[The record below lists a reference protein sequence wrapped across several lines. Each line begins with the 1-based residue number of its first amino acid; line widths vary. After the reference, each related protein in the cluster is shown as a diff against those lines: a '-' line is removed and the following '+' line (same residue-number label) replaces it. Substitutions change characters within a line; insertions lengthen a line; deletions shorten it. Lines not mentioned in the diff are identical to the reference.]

1 MNKED
6 FYYDLPKELIA
17 QEPSLKRDDARL
29 MVINRENGDIQHRK
43 FKDIVD
49 YLTENDVLV
58 LNDTKVF
65 PARIFMKKAQT
76 GGRVEILLT
85 RMLSENC
92 WTTMVKPGRGIN
104 AGLRLIHPSNE
115 LEARVVDVKSDGERV
130 IEFDWDKN
138 YSFIDILN
146 KIGKTPLPPYI
157 KTDPDKFKEY
167 YQTVYA
173 RNNGSVA
180 APTAGLH
187 FTDELLYSIKEKGT
201 KVVYITLHIGIG
213 TFKPVK
219 ISNIEEH
226 KMDEEYS
233 IISKEAA
240 DTINETRIKKHG
252 RCVAVGTTVCR
263 TLESSVENGF
273 IIPTEKW
280 TDLFIK
286 PPYKFKA
293 VDALITNFHLPSST
307 LIMLV
312 SSFYSREKILE
323 AYELAINMKYRFFS
337 FGDAMFIF

>member
-1 MNKED
+1 MKKED

-17 QEPSLKRDDARL
+17 QEPSLKRDEARL
-29 MVINRENGDIQHRK
+29 MVINRESGDIQHRK

-76 GGRVEILLT
+76 GGNVEILLT
-85 RMLSENC
+85 RMLSENS

-115 LEARVVDVKSDGERV
+115 LGAKVVDVKSDGERV

-157 KTDPDKFKEY
+157 KTDPEKFKEY

-173 RNNGSVA
+173 KHNGSVA

-187 FTDELLYSIKEKGT
+187 FTDELLNSIKEKGT

-213 TFKPVK
+213 TFKPVT
-219 ISNIEEH
+219 ISNIDEH
-226 KMDEEYS
+226 KMEEEYS

-240 DTINETRIKKHG
+240 DTINEARIKKQG

-263 TLESSVENGF
+263 TLESSVENGL
-273 IIPTEKW
+273 IIPTQKW

-286 PPYKFKA
+286 PPYKFKT

-312 SSFYSREKILE
+312 SAFYSREKILE
-323 AYELAINMKYRFFS
+323 AYELAIKMKYHFYS